1 MINKENSLL
10 NKIIDKKR
18 IISVIFL
25 NYIII
30 RMCFVLFL
38 LTANSITI
46 SGLAMNSLYFFF
58 HSEEST
64 KNINPNMFLIIK
76 AK

>member
-1 MINKENSLL
+1 M
-10 NKIIDKKR
+10 
-18 IISVIFL
+18 
-25 NYIII
+25 
-30 RMCFVLFL
+30 MCFVLIL
-38 LTANSITI
+38 LTANAITI

-64 KNINPNMFLIIK
+64 KNINPNMFLITK